1 MENSKSSIP
10 FNLTKYLSNSGIAS
24 RRQSAELIKNGQ
36 VQVNGKIELNPG
48 RRIMENDCV
57 VFLGKEVTPP
67 DRRYYIML
75 HKPRGYV
82 CTNEDIHAP
91 KKALDLIQFPGCP
104 RLFSAGRLDKNSE
117 GLILFSN
124 DGVFVEQLT
133 HPRHEVYKT
142 YDVSTEYELSE
153 QNLQQFL
160 QGIWDNG
167 ELLKAAAVIPLT
179 PYRVRLIL
187 GEGKNREIRRMV
199 QSFQNNTKR
208 LKRIAVGCLE
218 LGGLPCGEW
227 RELTPREIL
236 LAQKRPRE
244 LDHKGGL
251 PAGGIP
257 VEKTEQ
263 GRFSVKKTL
272 QSGRK
277 NNSSHH
283 HKRSENFSNSS
294 SHTDQYRKNKFY
306 RHNKKEVS

>member
-1 MENSKSSIP
+1 
-10 FNLTKYLSNSGIAS
+10 
-24 RRQSAELIKNGQ
+24 
-36 VQVNGKIELNPG
+36 
-48 RRIMENDCV
+48 
-57 VFLGKEVTPP
+57 
-67 DRRYYIML
+67 
-75 HKPRGYV
+75 
-82 CTNEDIHAP
+82 
-91 KKALDLIQFPGCP
+91 
-104 RLFSAGRLDKNSE
+104 
-117 GLILFSN
+117 
-124 DGVFVEQLT
+124 
-133 HPRHEVYKT
+133 
-142 YDVSTEYELSE
+142 
-153 QNLQQFL
+153 
-160 QGIWDNG
+160 
-167 ELLKAAAVIPLT
+167 
-179 PYRVRLIL
+179 
-187 GEGKNREIRRMV
+187 MV

-306 RHNKKEVS
+306 QDIPFMYNVALDAHNNTPVSFDEIISDIEAKANECIAML